1 MSLKSTIA
9 ASLVAPSFVMMA
21 LALADGPPAPFAD
34 ADGVPQRQYLTIVMC
49 YGRAECQG
57 ICQIENKQDHS
68 SMSCEEW
75 FGRYCPAS
83 SDNANCKALLA
94 EVGSAAER
102 D

>member
-1 MSLKSTIA
+1 MSLQATIA
-9 ASLVAPSFVMMA
+9 ATISAPCLVIMA
-21 LALADGPPAPFAD
+21 LALADGPPAGPID

-49 YGRAECQG
+49 YGRAECDG
-57 ICQIENKQDHS
+57 MCRIENRLDQS
-68 SMSCEEW
+68 SMPCEEW

-83 SDNANCKALLA
+83 SANATCKALLA